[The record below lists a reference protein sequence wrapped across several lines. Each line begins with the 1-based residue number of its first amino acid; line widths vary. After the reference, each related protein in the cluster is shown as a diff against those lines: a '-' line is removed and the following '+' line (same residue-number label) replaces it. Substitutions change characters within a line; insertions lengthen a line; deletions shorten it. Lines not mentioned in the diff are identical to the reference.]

1 MNKFTLQ
8 LVSVSAFAVFLSG
21 CSLFFTDHS
30 DDYQDVTKTHNT
42 LEVPEG
48 STPSKDILVIPNEDR
63 ITDLTPAK
71 PFVTPRAQFI
81 YHPMVAVG
89 VVEKEDAIEFSL
101 PANKAQ
107 AKRIVSDFLTAL
119 YGAGESIAS
128 QTDDQIISV
137 AFDFHPQGWW
147 ASLYSKITRLYPAKT
162 VFAFS
167 FTESEDKT
175 LVSIQF
181 RDEVQDAEVGPWM
194 TPVENSDAYTVAVR
208 LWGTFGRQLNQSSA
222 YLSNQNDASS
232 YPIWVDHHGLYA
244 IRLND
249 ASPSG
254 LKTKLNAAGIYLVP
268 GADNLLAPVSPE
280 NIARVG
286 DVIDFTIPT
295 GNGETQKLF
304 NVRRRNLDDV
314 SWDLREYS
322 YKITEQKAGKFLVI
336 DVSSVAQPED
346 PEVVSFH
353 FAQRFIK

>member
-1 MNKFTLQ
+1 MNKFLLQ
-8 LVSVSAFAVFLSG
+8 FVSVGSIAVLLSG

-30 DDYQDVTKTHNT
+30 DDYQDVTKTHST
-42 LEVPEG
+42 LESPEG
-48 STPSKDILVIPNEDR
+48 SIESKDALVIPNEDA
-63 ITDLTPAK
+63 ITDLTPTK
-71 PFVTPRAQFI
+71 PFVTPRAPFI
-81 YHPMVAVG
+81 YHPMVAVD
-89 VVEKEDAIEFSL
+89 VVEQEDAIEFSV
-101 PANKAQ
+101 PANKTQ
-107 AKRIVSDFLTAL
+107 AKRVVSDFLTAL

-128 QTDDQIISV
+128 QTDDQITSV

-162 VFAFS
+162 VFAFG
-167 FTESEDKT
+167 FTESEGQT
-175 LVSIQF
+175 LVRVQF
-181 RDEVQDAEVGPWM
+181 RDEVQDAEPGPWVS
-194 TPVENSDAYTVAVR
+194 PVVNSDAYTIAVR

-222 YLSNQNDASS
+222 YLSNQNDASF
-232 YPIWVDHHGLYA
+232 YPVWVDHHGLYA

-254 LKTKLNAAGIYLVP
+254 LKTALNAAGIYLVP
-268 GADNLLAPVSPE
+268 GADNLLAPVLPE

-286 DVIDFTIPT
+286 DVVDFTIPT

-336 DVSSVAQPED
+336 DVSSVEQPED